1 MSNSVALK
9 WPESE
14 FVGKTSSTK
23 MDDFFGQG
31 CFEDFPNLI
40 HFDKRGRPLGY
51 AEVKMTYLINLS
63 IAYR

>member
-14 FVGKTSSTK
+14 FLGKTSPTK
-23 MDDFFGQG
+23 MDDFLDRA
-31 CFEDFPNLI
+31 DFPNLI

-51 AEVKMTYLINLS
+51 AEVRTTYSINLS
-63 IAYR
+63 IA